1 MDMQLLKVRLGGAII
16 GYQNLVTALVA
27 ALQKRSMGLP
37 RANVLVFGPPGVGK
51 TYATKTFARLV
62 AEVAGQEVGY
72 ARIQG
77 RADLMPE
84 EFLAERISEYDAAG
98 RPQFVYRLGAVGQ
111 FKDHDG
117 LPGILQF
124 DELDKTPART
134 QHGLLESMEE
144 QQLSLPSGER
154 VPLRFVLVATANTRR
169 FDPASQPI
177 PRATQDRFGSVV
189 FVDYLPLDD
198 DLEVLQMHQREWATN
213 GLDLSVDPAI
223 LRGLV
228 TIVKLTQRK
237 LDGFTDWTQHVKVPA
252 GPRGFLDLYAEA
264 AMFALLNGQSHL
276 SADDIREVA
285 CRVLRG
291 RIEVK
296 AEAEIAGRTV
306 EVLIGDIVSEV
317 FDRVRTQ
324 PSTSKPKK
332 SDDKSDGSG
341 SNGDPK
347 SSSKEKSEDSE
358 KAKRSDRDGE
368 KGDSG
373 QAGKDAA
380 SKDSSKDGS
389 DGAESDQSDSG
400 ESSVSSVG
408 DESGESQSDN
418 QSSEGSSTGK
428 GSASSS
434 CGQQPRTRPTGGQG
448 RRPTGFLGGFRDAAG
463 KEPAARPFVT
473 HLR

>member
-1 MDMQLLKVRLGGAII
+1 MDLQLLQMRLGGAII
-16 GYQNLVTALVA
+16 GYQNLVTALVT

-51 TYATKTFARLV
+51 TYATKTFAHLV

-98 RPQFVYRLGAVGQ
+98 RPQFVYRLGAVGR
-111 FKDHDG
+111 FKDHKG

-189 FVDYLPLDD
+189 FVDYLPLEG
-198 DLEVLQMHQREWATN
+198 DLEVLKMHQREWATN

-237 LDGFTDWTQHVKVPA
+237 LNGFTDWTQHVKVPA

-264 AMFALLNGQSHL
+264 AMSALLNGQTHL
-276 SADDIREVA
+276 SVDDIREVA

-296 AEAEIAGRTV
+296 VEAEIAGRTV
-306 EVLIGDIVSEV
+306 EVLIGDIVAEV
-317 FDRVRTQ
+317 FDSVLVQ
-324 PSTSKPKK
+324 PSTAKPKK
-332 SDDKSDGSG
+332 SDEKSDGSG
-341 SNGDPK
+341 SDGSDGDPK
-347 SSSKEKSEDSE
+347 SSNKEKP
-358 KAKRSDRDGE
+358 KDGGNGE
-368 KGDSG
+368 SG
-373 QAGKDAA
+373 QAGDDGA
-380 SKDSSKDGS
+380 SDHPSKDGS
-389 DGAESDQSDSG
+389 DGAESDQASAG
-400 ESSVSSVG
+400 ESS
-408 DESGESQSDN
+408 
-418 QSSEGSSTGK
+418 GSSAGK
-428 GSASSS
+428 GDANPS
-434 CGQQPRTRPTGGQG
+434 GQQSHTKPTGGQG
-448 RRPTGFLGGFRDAAG
+448 RRPTGFLGGFRNAAG
-463 KEPAARPFVT
+463 MESTARPFAN
-473 HLR
+473 HPR